1 MKLKIPS
8 PLRGSWLLLSL
19 LPALSSFAQY
29 NQGATNNFA
38 LGANVIEK
46 SATALTAT
54 TFRTNVAIAWT
65 NGSGGVLNLPTAVA
79 NPTTIYR
86 GTYGNAKRFQI
97 TSSVNMQNVTASGTS
112 FTPISSPNA
121 TTSNGNQS
129 DYTLTVGLFDTNTGL
144 PLVDEV
150 IKEVGLVLLSRGTT
164 TPAYPLDIRATVTFS
179 DGSTQAVTSAIGGG
193 SGADDTFFGFSATG
207 DLYIVSIRLQSFAT
221 GTSTPVSD
229 RMCWDDFG
237 FIAGPATTVPLPII
251 VNTTPA
257 AYAVTN
263 AINGIRFNALTY
275 ESVDPTNIS
284 LVVNASNVSS
294 YLVITG
300 DPTNYAVA
308 YHGLLPDQEYSIEIG
323 ITNTTGAATLSRTF
337 YTYTSP
343 VALYDAESFTNDTLF
358 PLGALL
364 NVTHGRGTWFP
375 NASEPAQ
382 LVDAGGALGKV
393 LERQGTGASRA
404 DVLAFPP
411 VSSGTLV
418 VEFDAFISATDARTM
433 DICTQPLAGGT
444 TMGSFLA
451 WGELSGKLAYF
462 DNVNWQPL
470 ADLTNDWHHVKLI
483 NYLSGSAAGRYDVL
497 VDDMPIGL
505 LIPFRNAVVGSVFNQ
520 FRIQT
525 QNTAAL
531 FQYGRI
537 DNLLITAGPQTDA
550 VLPPAIVNV
559 APANRAII
567 APAAGVQFN
576 VTSAVPLANSN
587 VVLRLS
593 DSPATLNF
601 SGTATNLTVTHT
613 QLTVGNY
620 SLDIRATNT
629 AGGSTFTS
637 AFIAA
642 DEAWMLHPGDG
653 WVNPWDWST
662 AAGMATLETSS
673 PLDGAFLRLDFT
685 NTTVRNFI
693 RQYTS
698 GPGVDLTQP
707 HFIRWKFRM
716 PEADFALNF
725 VSFNDRAH
733 FFGRNA
739 ARPTGSTD
747 TANNWAISATG
758 AEQTPG
764 SGISA
769 GQRFYIFDN
778 LDNTGAYNLANLVD
792 SQIPLL
798 PNHVYAFELLIY
810 PASGSYSVAIEDQT
824 SSATFRST
832 APHKFRATGVT
843 ATSHNFLH
851 FGVQST
857 AAATLRPVDLD
868 SVSISQAAYPVNLI
882 SPVHTGATF
891 SFSFSSQPGVQHL
904 AQYKSDLVGTGWT
917 TLETVAGDGTLK
929 TVTHTNPPA
938 GPLWYRVNSH
948 KP

>member
-1 MKLKIPS
+1 MKTKIPS
-8 PLRGSWLLLSL
+8 SLRGWLFLLAL
-19 LPALSSFAQY
+19 LPAVSSFGQY
-29 NQGATNNFA
+29 NQGVTNIFA
-38 LGANVIEK
+38 AGANLIEK
-46 SATALTAT
+46 SATVLTAT
-54 TFRTNVAIAWT
+54 TFRNDVAVGWT
-65 NGSGGVLNLPTAVA
+65 NGSGGVFNLPTTVA
-79 NPTTIYR
+79 NPTTTYR
-86 GTYGNAKRFQI
+86 GTYGNAKRMQI

-129 DYTLTVGLFDTNTGL
+129 DYTLTVGLFDTNSGL

-150 IKEVGLVLLSRGTT
+150 IKTVGLVMLSRGAT

-207 DLYIVSIRLQSFAT
+207 DRYILSIRLQSFAT

-257 AYAVTN
+257 AYAITN
-263 AINGIRFNALTY
+263 ATNGIHFNALTY

-308 YHGLLPDQEYSIEIG
+308 YDGLLPDQEYTIEIG

-343 VALYDAESFTNDTLF
+343 VALYDAESFTNDTVF

-375 NASEPAQ
+375 NATEPAQ
-382 LVDAGGALGKV
+382 IVDAGGAQGKA
-393 LERQGTGASRA
+393 LERAGTGASRA

-418 VEFDAFISATDARTM
+418 VEFDAFVSATDVRTM
-433 DICTQPLAGGT
+433 DICIQPVAGGT

-451 WGELSGKLAYF
+451 WGEISGKLAYF

-470 ADLTNDWHHVKLI
+470 ADSSSTWHHVKII

-497 VDDMPIGL
+497 VDNAPIGL
-505 LIPFRNAVVGSVFNQ
+505 LIPFRNAAAGSVFNQ

-559 APANRAII
+559 APTNRAII
-567 APAAGVQFN
+567 VPTAGVQFT

-587 VVLRLS
+587 VVLRLN

-601 SGTATNLTVTHT
+601 SGTATNLSASHT

-642 DEAWMLHPGDG
+642 DEAWLLHPGDG
-653 WVNPWDWST
+653 WVAPWDWSS
-662 AAGMATLETSS
+662 GMPTLETNS
-673 PLDGAFLRLDFT
+673 PLDGAYLRLNLT
-685 NTTVRNFI
+685 NVATRNFI

-698 GPGVDLTQP
+698 SPNVDITLP
-707 HFIRWKFRM
+707 HFIRWKFRL
-716 PEADFALNF
+716 PEDDFALNF
-725 VSFNDRAH
+725 VNFNDRAH
-733 FFGRNA
+733 FFARNA
-739 ARPTGSTD
+739 PRPTAGTD
-747 TANNWAISATG
+747 AATSWAISATG
-758 AEQTPG
+758 TEQAPG
-764 SGISA
+764 SGVSA
-769 GQRFYIFDN
+769 GQKFYIFDN

-798 PNHVYAFELLIY
+798 PQHVYAFELLIHPQNGTY
-810 PASGSYSVAIEDQT
+810 AVAIEDLT
-824 SSATFRST
+824 SSASFRSA
-832 APHKFRATGVT
+832 APHKYRAAGVT
-843 ATSHNFLH
+843 ATSHTYLH
-851 FGVQST
+851 FGVQAN
-857 AAATLRPVDLD
+857 AAATTRPVDLD
-868 SVSISQAAYPVNLI
+868 SVSISQAAYPVNLLA
-882 SPVHTGATF
+882 PTHTGTTF
-891 SFSFSSQPGVQHL
+891 SFSFQSQPGVQHL
-904 AQYKSDLVGTGWT
+904 AQYQSEITNPTWT
-917 TLETVAGDGTLK
+917 TLETIAGDGTLK